1 MKILSALAPSRVY
14 GGRFLWLFL
23 LLLSL
28 LLLEPFGGAK
38 GTLYVT
44 IRVVGLVITVLS
56 VYAIN
61 VRRTVLLIA
70 VAMAIPAALHR
81 GVLPARDAT
90 VAGQVLLGLTFA
102 FDVLVLVSIFVRVF
116 KTPRVTSESVLGAL
130 CVYLLLGFAFG
141 NLFVLLWRV
150 QPNAFYL
157 VPAANLHAVPDTN
170 DLVFYSFA
178 TLTSLGANGIL
189 PVTGQARSLSVIE
202 SILGVLY
209 LAVLVAKLVGSYRPE
224 YDV

>member
-1 MKILSALAPSRVY
+1 MKSLTSLTVPRLF
-14 GGRFLWLFL
+14 GGRFLLLFV

-28 LLLEPFGGAK
+28 LLLEPFAGNA

-56 VYAIN
+56 VYAIS

-70 VAMAIPAALHR
+70 IAMAIPAALHR
-81 GVLPARDAT
+81 GVLPKQDASLL
-90 VAGQVLLGLTFA
+90 GLVLLGLTFA
-102 FDVLVLVSIFVRVF
+102 FDVFVVVSIFARVF
-116 KTPRVTSESVLGAL
+116 KAPRVTSETVLGAL

-141 NLFVLLWRV
+141 NLYFMLSRI

-157 VPAANLHAVPDTN
+157 APLLNVHAVADNN
-170 DLVFYSFA
+170 DLVYYSFA
-178 TLTSLGANGIL
+178 TLTSLGSNGIN

-209 LAVLVAKLVGSYRPE
+209 LAVLVAKLVGSYRSE
-224 YDV
+224 FDV